1 MLNTNTK
8 GTAMNRQP
16 TLVDNL
22 IDALKADVAKRGWNN
37 SGDQYAYV
45 TGYIGSLLQNLA
57 DSSPKV
63 RKEIEKV
70 LQSVKD
76 RA

>member
-1 MLNTNTK
+1 M
-8 GTAMNRQP
+8 RHEP

-22 IDALKADVAKRGWNN
+22 IDALKADIAKRGWIN
-37 SGDQYAYV
+37 SGDQYAYI
-45 TGYIGSLLQNLA
+45 TGYIGALLQGIA

-63 RKEIEKV
+63 RKEIEKT

>member
-1 MLNTNTK
+1 MDHQLS
-8 GTAMNRQP
+8 
-16 TLVDNL
+16 LVDNL
-22 IDALKADVAKRGWNN
+22 IDALKAAIAKRGWNN

-45 TGYIGSLLQNLA
+45 TGYLGSMLQGFA

-63 RKEIEKV
+63 RKEIEKT
-70 LQSVKD
+70 LESLKD

>member
-1 MLNTNTK
+1 
-8 GTAMNRQP
+8 MNRQP

-63 RKEIEKV
+63 RKEIEKT